1 MRNPLKA
8 STLESKLPLLAV
20 ENGCILSKNAE
31 ITIAFRVRLPEL
43 FTITSHDYESMHAA

>member
-1 MRNPLKA
+1 MRNTLKA
-8 STLESKLPLLAV
+8 ATLENKLPILAV

-43 FTITSHDYESMHAA
+43 FTITAQDYQSMHAA